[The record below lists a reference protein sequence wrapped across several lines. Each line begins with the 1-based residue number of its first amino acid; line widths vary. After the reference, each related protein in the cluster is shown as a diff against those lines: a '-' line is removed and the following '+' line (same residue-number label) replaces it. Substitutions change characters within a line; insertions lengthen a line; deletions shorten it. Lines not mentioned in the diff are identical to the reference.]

1 MKRPILVPT
10 DFSEVGSTALNH
22 AITIAKT
29 AETKVIVTHIVDH
42 IKKVD
47 DGRDKL
53 EALREETKKE
63 YDFDVEIRIRVG
75 DYLEDIPAVG
85 AEINAALVVMGT
97 KGLKGLQWFT
107 GGDALRI
114 VTNAKTPFLIVQKK
128 AIGPTGYNDIVVP
141 LDLHKETKQKLNL
154 VADAAAYFNSRVHI
168 LTPHETD
175 EFLHNK
181 LMRNMSYAS
190 NFFKEKGIEHTTKIS
205 DYDSRDFDKAIIEH
219 AKEVNADLISVMNLP
234 GIGLLNLVGGH
245 FVQNVITNKEQIPV
259 LVLNPKQV
267 SHVSI
272 FGAYLGR

>member
-10 DFSEVGSTALNH
+10 DFSQVGITALNH

-29 AETKVIVTHIVDH
+29 AETKVVVTHIVDH

-47 DGRDKL
+47 DGRKKL
-53 EALREETKKE
+53 EALREESKKE
-63 YDFDVEIRIRVG
+63 YDIDVEIRIRVG
-75 DYLEDIPAVG
+75 DYLEDIPAVA

-97 KGLKGLQWFT
+97 KGLKGLQWIT

-114 VTNAKTPFLIVQKK
+114 VTNAKTPFLVVQKK
-128 AIGPTGYNDIVVP
+128 PIGPTGYNDIVVP

-154 VADAAAYFNSRVHI
+154 VADAATYFNSRVHI
-168 LTPHETD
+168 LTPDEQD

-181 LMRNMSYAS
+181 LMRNMTYAS
-190 NFFKEKGIEHTTKIS
+190 NFFQERGIEHTTKIS
-205 DYDSRDFDKAIIEH
+205 DYDSRDFDKAIIAH
-219 AKEVNADLISVMNLP
+219 AKAVNADLISVMNLP
-234 GIGLLNLVGGH
+234 GIGLLNLVGGN